1 MSEYLRK
8 NVYKARGGRYNWRYN
23 PMIAAMVL
31 GIISLIIPYV
41 GILLAVAGIIL
52 AAMALNEIK
61 EFGDQ
66 GRGMALAGLICAMLS
81 RDYLYHT

>member
-1 MSEYLRK
+1 
-8 NVYKARGGRYNWRYN
+8 
-23 PMIAAMVL
+23 MIAAMVL

-66 GRGMALAGLICAMLS
+66 GRGMALAGLICAIISLPS
-81 RDYLYHT
+81 TILVVNFFFFKQKTAYELHR